1 MKTAKMIIGEN
12 LKEARKYKGLTQKEV
27 GQALHMT
34 QQQYS
39 RFENGVFEL
48 NYDQI
53 LFFLY
58 FFVNSFIHYIIHAQS
73 AFYFLNIRTV
83 YLPR

>member
-1 MKTAKMIIGEN
+1 MMETAKIIGKN
-12 LKEARKYKGLTQKEV
+12 LKEARKFKQLTQKEV
-27 GQALHMT
+27 AEILHMT

-53 LFFLY
+53 LKLCDLY
-58 FFVNSFIHYIIHAQS
+58 EITPNELFDIK
-73 AFYFLNIRTV
+73 
-83 YLPR
+83 

>member
-1 MKTAKMIIGEN
+1 MKN
-12 LKEARKYKGLTQKEV
+12 LEQMRNIREDLDLTQKEV
-27 GQALHMT
+27 GNAMRMT

-53 LFFLY
+53 LFLCKLY
-58 FFVNSFIHYIIHAQS
+58 EITPNELFSIND
-73 AFYFLNIRTV
+73 
-83 YLPR
+83 

>member
-1 MKTAKMIIGEN
+1 MRVAKIVGEN
-12 LKEARKYKGLTQKEV
+12 LKEARKFKGLTQKEV
-27 GQALHMT
+27 GQLLHMT

-53 LFFLY
+53 LFLCELY
-58 FFVNSFIHYIIHAQS
+58 EITPNELFNVK
-73 AFYFLNIRTV
+73 
-83 YLPR
+83 